1 MRRRKLMIGLGALT
15 AGGSAA
21 FGTEA
26 FTSVE
31 AQRNVDVTV
40 AGDQSA
46 FVAIEPLSGD
56 NAGKYVSTEEGDN
69 TVTLN
74 FDSESDG
81 PGSGVSQ
88 DAITQVN
95 NLFQIVNQGSQPT
108 NIYFED
114 SSDAVTFQVTKSTG
128 TDTNG
133 TRGESLEGADNS
145 VELTVGNRVVVGMK
159 INTLNNDVEERLLD
173 TVTIRATA
181 ENVPGGKNPEDIS
194 PDYIVDPDDPD
205 AEDTLENAAFNAG
218 GSGET
223 VGIRTDELE
232 PNVTIDTPDLN
243 IIGIGS
249 QPTLLGGAGNDDSVL
264 KIEGP
269 GITIENVAIDAAED
283 ANYGIYTEGT
293 DTVVKDCTVKNTD
306 RSGEFGTSFGI
317 LAPASDGSTSVTV
330 ENCILRNHE
339 FGVFISGDGGQR
351 AHANVKNNYITQV
364 NRGINTNGIY
374 GSATVDGEEYG
385 NIVANRV
392 DAATIGIRLNL
403 HGNLGESDHS
413 YQVRENQVRGAEE
426 GINMVSIS
434 DSVNVD
440 ARNNV
445 ISDCDRGYDIT
456 NITTDEETNIAG
468 GSVVDCDVGIIA
480 FSDNGAFEEARY
492 GDNVERVIIENIK
505 FSNNTTH
512 NLRAYGS
519 EVNIKYRGS
528 DDDVSEADGAT
539 VK

>member
-56 NAGKYVSTEEGDN
+56 NAGKYVSTEEGDD

-95 NLFQIVNQGSQPT
+95 NLFQIVNQGSQPS

-145 VELTVGNRVVVGMK
+145 VELTVGNRVVVGMR
-159 INTLNNDVEERLLD
+159 INTLDNDVEERLLD

-181 ENVPGGKNPEDIS
+181 ENIPGGKNLEEVS

-205 AEDTLENAAFNAG
+205 ARDTLADAAFLAG
-218 GSGET
+218 GDET
-223 VGIRTDELE
+223 VGIQTDELE
-232 PNVTIDTPDLN
+232 PNATIDTPGLN
-243 IIGIGS
+243 IIGMGD
-249 QPTLLGGAGNDDSVL
+249 QPTLLGGAGDDDSVL
-264 KIEGP
+264 KINGP
-269 GITIENVAIDAAED
+269 RITIQNIAIDAAED
-283 ANYGIYTEGT
+283 ANYGIRTEGT
-293 DTVVKDCTVKNTD
+293 DTIVKDCTIENTARFD
-306 RSGEFGTSFGI
+306 TGTSFGI
-317 LAPASDGSTSVTV
+317 LAYPSGTVTIKD
-330 ENCILRNHE
+330 CILRNHQTA
-339 FGVFISGDGGQR
+339 VFVKNQSGGTGSRVQVN
-351 AHANVKNNYITQV
+351 AKNNYITQV
-364 NRGINTNGIY
+364 DRGINTNNIFD
-374 GSATVDGEEYG
+374 STNINDKEYG
-385 NIVANRV
+385 NIVGNRIE
-392 DAATIGIRLNL
+392 AAELGIRVNN
-403 HGNLGESDHS
+403 HYTPNSPDHS
-413 YQVRENQVRGAEE
+413 YQVRDNRVRGAEE
-426 GINMVSIS
+426 GINILSIS
-434 DSVNVD
+434 GSADVD
-440 ARNNV
+440 ARDNV
-445 ISDCDRGYDIT
+445 VSDCNRGYDLT
-456 NITTDEETNIAG
+456 NISTEEEVKIAG
-468 GSVVDCDVGIIA
+468 GSVTNCDIGIIA
-480 FSDNGAFEEARY
+480 FSTNDAFEGAEY
-492 GDNVERVIIENIK
+492 GDDVDGVTVENID
-505 FSNNTTH
+505 FSNNSEH
-512 NLRAYGS
+512 DVRAYGS
-519 EVNIKYRGS
+519 GVSIKYRGNA
-528 DDDVSEADGAT
+528 DVSEADDAT
-539 VK
+539 VN